1 MATRSSKPR
10 PIVAELG
17 RPETLEEEAARKAQ
31 NSKNY
36 RESKTIRNL
45 WVATAVIVG
54 IVALMVLIVPRDD
67 SSRLQAVD
75 YKAVAVSAQRSLSV
89 PLAVPDLP
97 DTYTSNVAEIRTAS
111 LDNVSSWY
119 LGLITPS
126 KSFLSITQGV
136 DANPS
141 WLVNE
146 LQQTSPTDT
155 VSIDGIDW
163 TVYDNRSIG
172 RDVGNVAYA
181 LTTVAGRSTF
191 IVAGT
196 ASPEETQALA
206 STITDAVKSQTP

>member
-126 KSFLSITQGV
+126 KSFLSITQESMPTPAGSSTSCSRR
-136 DANPS
+136 ARPTPS
-141 WLVNE
+141 RSMESTGPSTTTVPSVE
-146 LQQTSPTDT
+146 TSAMSPT
-155 VSIDGIDW
+155 
-163 TVYDNRSIG
+163 
-172 RDVGNVAYA
+172 
-181 LTTVAGRSTF
+181 
-191 IVAGT
+191 
-196 ASPEETQALA
+196 P
-206 STITDAVKSQTP
+206 